1 MRRLLILSV
10 ICLLAIACSAGSNS
24 SQWSVTYVSNC
35 GFLIETGGRKIII
48 DGLLAG
54 APSKYYY
61 LPSESE
67 CNLMRTA
74 AAPFD
79 NIDLIL
85 VTHAHVDHFDAQVT
99 ASHMAHD
106 LNAQLIGTP
115 QVDEQ
120 LRATDEYDR
129 IKDRLHIV
137 PAPTDTIARLNIDG
151 IEVEALP
158 SKHSAYWDEDTL
170 TGEKFNRHADMQHLE
185 YVVRVGGR
193 VMYHSGD
200 ADLNDIERYR
210 SFGFGDTTIDLAMVD
225 WWDERPTITFDQKLI
240 RDIIRPQRIFMMH
253 MFPMRRPQGNPCSQ
267 TLVAPHVYLADSLMQ
282 KWTFDRM

>member
-1 MRRLLILSV
+1 MRRPLTLTLFCLI
-10 ICLLAIACSAGSNS
+10 AITCSHQSRS
-24 SQWSVTYVSNC
+24 SPWSVTYVSNC
-35 GFLIETGGRKIII
+35 GFLIETGGRKIIF
-48 DGLLAG
+48 DGLLASG
-54 APSKYYY
+54 ESKYYY
-61 LPSESE
+61 LPSDSNG
-67 CNLMRTA
+67 NLMRTA

-85 VTHAHVDHFDAQVT
+85 VTHAHHDHFDAAVT
-99 ASHMAHD
+99 ASNMLH
-106 LNAQLIGTP
+106 NPKAQLIGMP

-120 LRATDEYDR
+120 LRTTDEYDM

-151 IEVEALP
+151 IQIDALP

-170 TGEKFNRHADMQHLE
+170 TGEKINLHANMQHLE
-185 YVVRVGGR
+185 YIVRIDSR

-200 ADLNDIERYR
+200 ADLNDILRYQ

-225 WWDERPTITFDQKLI
+225 WWDERPSITFDQKLI
-240 RDIIRPQRIFMMH
+240 RDIIRPKRIFMMH
-253 MFPMRRPQGNPCSQ
+253 MFPSRPPRGNPCSQ

-282 KWTFDRM
+282 TWVFESK